1 MATRSMRSF
10 IPVVR
15 AIPPHDALRSRLL
28 RLDPKPVQKPL
39 PFPAVV
45 ALASLCAAAGLLTIW
60 PSVRSL
66 FDIWTT
72 DDLKS
77 MGMVVPLVC
86 YLLILRA
93 WKSLNWETEG
103 SWWGF
108 AVLAGSAAL
117 MFLRD
122 QMLLVVTINKSWL
135 LQLPPLPLVAVVYAA
150 GMVLLFGGTRLLK
163 KAWFPILFMWAV
175 IPVPQTFSRRVDLP
189 LQHAS
194 ATVARAWAHALGQP
208 LTQDKLRLM
217 FTPEFGMFIAPGCNG
232 IRGSITLGLAAIVVG
247 YIYRFRWYVYA
258 PVVAGAVL
266 LGYLFNFLRLCL
278 LVVYYK
284 IALPYP
290 WLQHHAKIADYMIG
304 GCLFMCAL
312 ALFFTVANQL
322 RNDLQH
328 SPAIQDSAVI
338 QENPASPENPAE
350 PTAAAAAITAPQQ
363 RLRLLQTSFFLR
375 VAAILAMASIFGV
388 DILHEHQVYAR
399 EAVQTLPALP
409 AHIGNF
415 TLQRSWN
422 EAPLGILVYTWGEY
436 VAPAVNGTPGAHV
449 MLGISPQTI
458 HDAEVCHLA
467 RGDDPTW
474 HGQIVAATAGGQ
486 VELTAATYNNGA
498 IQELEASTVCDNGAC
513 RQHSETSQHLTL
525 IYARPH
531 RGIPLQAD
539 TTRPIPLMLKVESL
553 DTMTPASVME
563 PQLAATLTSF
573 LKGADLLTLTA
584 PDGKR

>member
-10 IPVVR
+10 LPVR
-15 AIPPHDALRSRLL
+15 GQLPHPDALRSRLL
-28 RLDPKPVQKPL
+28 RLDPKPVRKPL
-39 PFPAVV
+39 PFQAVI
-45 ALASLCAAAGLLTIW
+45 AFASLCAAAGLLTFW
-60 PSVRSL
+60 PSVHTL
-66 FDIWTT
+66 YNIWTS

-77 MGMVVPLVC
+77 MGMVIPLVC

-93 WKSLNWETEG
+93 WKSLNWETQG

-122 QMLLVVTINKSWL
+122 QMLLVVTINKNWL
-135 LQLPPLPLVAVVYAA
+135 LQLPPLPLVAVIYAA
-150 GMVLLFGGTRLLK
+150 GMVLLFGGFRLLK
-163 KAWFPILFMWAV
+163 AAWFPIVFMWAV
-175 IPVPQTFSRRVDLP
+175 IPVPQTFSRLVDLP

-208 LTQDKLRLM
+208 LTQDRLRLM

-258 PVVAGAVL
+258 PVVLGAVL

-290 WLQHHAKIADYMIG
+290 WLQHHAKIADYVIG

-312 ALFFTVANQL
+312 ALFFSVANKL
-322 RNDLQH
+322 NTDL
-328 SPAIQDSAVI
+328 PGNVL
-338 QENPASPENPAE
+338 PKNPAE
-350 PTAAAAAITAPQQ
+350 PIARAPAVTAPRQTI
-363 RLRLLQTSFFLR
+363 RSLQNSLFLR
-375 VAAILAMASIFGV
+375 VAAVLAMATIFGV
-388 DILHEHQVYAR
+388 DILNEHQVYAAR
-399 EAVQTLPALP
+399 EAVQPLPALP
-409 AHIGNF
+409 AHIGDF

-422 EAPLGILVYTWGEY
+422 ESTFGVLVYTWGEY
-436 VAPAVNGTPGAHV
+436 AAPAVNGTPGAHV
-449 MLGISPQTI
+449 MLGISPQTF

-467 RGDDPTW
+467 RGEDPTW
-474 HGQIVAATAGGQ
+474 HGQIVAATAAGP

-513 RQHSETSQHLTL
+513 RQHSQTSQHMTL

-563 PQLAATLTSF
+563 PQLAATLTTF

-584 PDGKR
+584 TNRKR

>member
-1 MATRSMRSF
+1 
-10 IPVVR
+10 V
-15 AIPPHDALRSRLL
+15 
-28 RLDPKPVQKPL
+28 
-39 PFPAVV
+39 
-45 ALASLCAAAGLLTIW
+45 LASLCALAGLLTIW
-60 PSVRSL
+60 PSVQALYS
-66 FDIWTT
+66 IWTT

-93 WKSLNWETEG
+93 WKGLDWESNG

-122 QMLLVVTINKSWL
+122 QMLLIITVNKTWL

-163 KAWFPILFMWAV
+163 AAWFPVLFMWAV
-175 IPVPQTFSRRVDLP
+175 IPVPQTFSRRIDLP

-194 ATVARAWAHALGQP
+194 ATVARAWAHALGQQ

-232 IRGSITLGLAAIVVG
+232 IRGAITLGLAAVVVS
-247 YIYRFRWYVYA
+247 YLYRFRWYVYA
-258 PVVAGAVL
+258 PIVVGAVL

-290 WLQHHAKIADYMIG
+290 WLQHHAKIADYVIG

-312 ALFFTVANQL
+312 ALFFTVANKL
-322 RNDLQH
+322 RNDPEVTIQPVPEQH
-328 SPAIQDSAVI
+328 AAPISPS
-338 QENPASPENPAE
+338 
-350 PTAAAAAITAPQQ
+350 TA
-363 RLRLLQTSFFLR
+363 RRLQTSLFLR
-375 VAAILAMASIFGV
+375 ATAVLLMAVIFGV
-388 DILHEHQVYAR
+388 DVLHEHRVEAARIAAQVPA
-399 EAVQTLPALP
+399 TLPQR
-409 AHIGNF
+409 IGDF
-415 TLQRSWN
+415 TLQRTWD
-422 EAPLGILVYTWGEY
+422 EKQFGVLVYSWGDY
-436 VAPAVNGTPGAHV
+436 AAPTVNGVPGAHV
-449 MLGISPQTI
+449 MLGVSPQTV
-458 HDAEVCHLA
+458 HDAEVCHIA
-467 RGDDPTW
+467 RGEEPTW
-474 HGQIVAATAGGQ
+474 HGQIVATTAAGP
-486 VELTAATYNNGA
+486 VELTAATYNDGA
-498 IQELEASTVCDNGAC
+498 TQELQASTVCDNGAC
-513 RQHSETSQHLTL
+513 RQYSETSQHVTV

-531 RGIPLQAD
+531 RGVPLQSD

-563 PQLAATLTSF
+563 PRLAATLIRF
-573 LKGADLLTLTA
+573 LKNADLLTLTA
-584 PDGKR
+584 PYVQQ